1 MRGRCLHP
9 APGSF
14 VWCLYDE
21 ITQAKTPRIHPPGS
35 DRRDHAPRIGAH
47 AARGDGIQDHVALA
61 PDHRQRLPERCA
73 HAAGESPGVTAVRQS
88 HYRHEHAD
96 QHRNAVPVHA
106 DGDCVA
112 GLSGLRA
119 QGEEGDSAHQPD
131 ASAVQARHHDV
142 HPLVG
147 EYAAGAVYRRPGR
160 LMRIG
165 GLRRGLSIVELLVGM
180 LILAIIGMALSRV
193 LVSQAR
199 YFSHQKSGNLA
210 RNVSR
215 GPLNR
220 VVSDLRMVEAL
231 GGVLEASDTA
241 LLARVPYAIGV
252 VCAKNVPFTHISLL
266 PVDSAMYAAPGYSGY
281 AWRGGS
287 GEYRYVEDN
296 SHTIAS
302 GNLSVCTGALI
313 ATLTTSNA
321 KIIKISPELTD
332 TASFGTPVF
341 LYRRIKYEFK
351 PSVAVPGMP
360 GLWRTVMAT
369 GATEELAAPFRS
381 EEHTSELQSP
391 CNLVCRLLLDKQNH

>member
-1 MRGRCLHP
+1 
-9 APGSF
+9 
-14 VWCLYDE
+14 
-21 ITQAKTPRIHPPGS
+21 
-35 DRRDHAPRIGAH
+35 
-47 AARGDGIQDHVALA
+47 
-61 PDHRQRLPERCA
+61 
-73 HAAGESPGVTAVRQS
+73 
-88 HYRHEHAD
+88 
-96 QHRNAVPVHA
+96 
-106 DGDCVA
+106 
-112 GLSGLRA
+112 
-119 QGEEGDSAHQPD
+119 
-131 ASAVQARHHDV
+131 
-142 HPLVG
+142 
-147 EYAAGAVYRRPGR
+147 
-160 LMRIG
+160 MRIG

-231 GGVLEASDTA
+231 GGVLEASDSA

-252 VCAKNVPFTHISLL
+252 VCAKNTPFTHISLL

-287 GEYRYVEDN
+287 GEYRYVDDN

-302 GNLSVCTGALI
+302 GNLAVCTGALI

-351 PSVAVPGMP
+351 PSVAVPGMR

-369 GATEELAAPFRS
+369 GATEELAAPFDAGSEFNFFVLSNQTSQDDPPADLSTLRGVELVMNGMS
-381 EEHTSELQSP
+381 EEIPSGSSAKTLAP
-391 CNLVCRLLLDKQNH
+391 FKTAVFFKNRLD